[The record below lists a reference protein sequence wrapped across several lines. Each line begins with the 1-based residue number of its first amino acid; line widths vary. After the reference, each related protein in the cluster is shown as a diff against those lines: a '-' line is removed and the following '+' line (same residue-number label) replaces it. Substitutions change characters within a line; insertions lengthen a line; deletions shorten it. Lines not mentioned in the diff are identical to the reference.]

1 MRWGQVMGWTSPAGV
16 CCERLGGTADT
27 DVTCWVFFLSCVQ
40 RKCARL
46 AASLDA
52 SQAQARQA
60 DSEVQEVAKAFA
72 ILQREVTPPPPQNLF
87 LLSCCQAHTLILGPC
102 FMGIAAL
109 LPHT

>member
-1 MRWGQVMGWTSPAGV
+1 MRVVTDGV
-16 CCERLGGTADT
+16 RCR
-27 DVTCWVFFLSCVQ
+27 SVQ

-72 ILQREVTPPPPQNLF
+72 ILQREVSPGPLTLPTSGWEVLVFPMTGTCNLA
-87 LLSCCQAHTLILGPC
+87 SI
-102 FMGIAAL
+102 
-109 LPHT
+109 